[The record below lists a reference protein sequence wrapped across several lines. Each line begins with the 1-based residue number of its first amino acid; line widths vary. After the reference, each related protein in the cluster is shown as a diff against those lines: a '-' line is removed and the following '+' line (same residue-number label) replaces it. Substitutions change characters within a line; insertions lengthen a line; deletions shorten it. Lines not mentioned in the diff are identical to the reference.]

1 MAKGAHKRASD
12 RDASRLEAEAADPSG
27 ASAAP
32 PAAEAERRLH
42 AAERALRQGD
52 RQILRRATAVYLN
65 GETLDRGA
73 LCLTHHALRFDGWQ
87 GSIVIPV
94 GDIVD
99 VQLGT
104 SVLPRHAGIPLLNRL
119 WPGKPRY
126 AESLLLSVRV
136 GSASEP
142 RVATV
147 ADLKNGIQW
156 RNDILRCR
164 DGYAAW
170 AQERS
175 RHVAEVE
182 AAERDLAR
190 AREAGSPAAED
201 KEARDGA

>member
-1 MAKGAHKRASD
+1 MAKRAHKRASD
-12 RDASRLEAEAADPSG
+12 RDAPRLEAEAAGPLG

-32 PAAEAERRLH
+32 TAVEAERRLH

-65 GETLDRGA
+65 GEALDRGA
-73 LCLTHHALRFDGWQ
+73 LRLTHRALRFDGWQ

-99 VQLGT
+99 VRLGT
-104 SVLPRHAGIPLLNRL
+104 SVLPRHAGIPLLSRL
-119 WPGKPRY
+119 WPGNLRY
-126 AESLLLSVRV
+126 AESLLLTVKV

-142 RVATV
+142 RVATL

-156 RNDILRCR
+156 RDEILRCR
-164 DGYAAW
+164 DGYEAW

-175 RHVAEVE
+175 RHVTDVE
-182 AAERDLAR
+182 AAKRDLAQ
-190 AREAGSPAAED
+190 AREASAPAAEE
-201 KEARDGA
+201 EAQDGA